1 MPLPCPS
8 CAQPLELKL
17 DFLIINPTVQC
28 PHCYAV
34 MKFDLDNEANQKMK
48 RGLREIEEI
57 KKKYEG
63 IAKFSW
69 NISIYNCYAEWLCYL
84 HARLIIYSLTF

>member
-1 MPLPCPS
+1 MMPLPCPS

-48 RGLREIEEI
+48 RGLREIEEFI
-57 KKKYEG
+57 IVMQNG
-63 IAKFSW
+63 
-69 NISIYNCYAEWLCYL
+69 YAICMQD
-84 HARLIIYSLTF
+84 